1 MKKRKMLFIG
11 FGKEYGGIEKFTF
24 SLCNSILKEY
34 YEYDFLSFC
43 SIADDTK
50 KNIKSL
56 NGNAYRV
63 ARYSEY
69 FFKFLKEIFFF
80 FRVHKDYDYIYC
92 NASHASMIMYTMP
105 VWIKKS
111 PKVIFHSH
119 TSNGNCKIL
128 HKFFRILVNWRC
140 DLRIAC
146 SKQAAEW
153 MYGTTKG
160 IQIVYNGI
168 DTKKHKFNANVRAK
182 LREQYQIK
190 NEKVIGYFS
199 RFAPGKNH
207 QFLVEIFREILK
219 IKEDAILLLIG
230 DGELKTEISEQLE
243 RYHLKEK
250 VILLPFQKEIQDF
263 YNMVDIFVFPSENEG
278 FGLIGLEAQACGLPI
293 LMSDCIP
300 KAIACTS
307 LSVFESLNESAANWA
322 KKIVNMQENLER
334 EKYWEIVYQAGFDQK
349 EMVDQIIALLEEL

>member
-1 MKKRKMLFIG
+1 MLFIG

-119 TSNGNCKIL
+119 TSNGNCKKL

-190 NEKVIGYFS
+190 NERVIGYFS

-219 IKEDAILLLIG
+219 FKEDVILLLIG
-230 DGELKTEISEQLE
+230 DGELKEEVASQLGK
-243 RYHLKEK
+243 YHLEDKA
-250 VILLPFQKEIQDF
+250 ILLPFQKEIQDY
-263 YNMVDIFVFPSENEG
+263 YNMADIFVFPSEAEG
-278 FGLIGLEAQACGLPI
+278 FPLIGLEAQASGLPI
-293 LMSDCIP
+293 LMSDRIS
-300 KAIACTS
+300 KAVACTS
-307 LSVFESLNESAANWA
+307 LATYESLDESAENWA
-322 KKIVNMQENLER
+322 RKVLDMQANLER
-334 EKYWEIVYQAGFDQK
+334 DKYWEKVCQSGFDQK
-349 EMVDQIIALLEEL
+349 DMASKITDLLQEL